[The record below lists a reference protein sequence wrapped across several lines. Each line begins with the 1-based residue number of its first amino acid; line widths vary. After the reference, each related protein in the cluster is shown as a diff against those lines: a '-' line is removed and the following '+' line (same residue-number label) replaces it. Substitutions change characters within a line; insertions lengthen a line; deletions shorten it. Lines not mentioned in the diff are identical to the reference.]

1 MATDTRRAAFVARC
15 GDIAI
20 ELVALSLDAL
30 RERIVAEVES
40 RMDLAALRRVRERE
54 AAEHR
59 ELAAALG
66 RLASAPPMVEA
77 ICASG
82 WPRCRRISS

>member
-20 ELVALSLDAL
+20 ELVALPLDAL
-30 RERIVAEVES
+30 RERIIAEVES
-40 RMDLAALRRVRERE
+40 RMDLAALARARERE

-66 RLASAPPMVEA
+66 RLA
-77 ICASG
+77 
-82 WPRCRRISS
+82 